1 MFKTSG
7 RYWFCQFAGWGGWAL
22 INLFFAY
29 QFASDIY
36 LHPETKRNLFFF
48 ALFLDLVWSI
58 LLTHLLRSI
67 LKRIQWMKFSF
78 ARVATLFLL
87 GTISACFLEYYAFQA
102 TSDITGLSFENY
114 SNNER
119 KEKAISME
127 REMQLTGTDYYNYAV
142 KNTVDSTK
150 LVAFN
155 KIKKTGIRCSI
166 NARTLH
172 PLAGI

>member
-48 ALFLDLVWSI
+48 ALFLDLFWSV
-58 LLTHLLRSI
+58 LLTHLLRTI
-67 LKRIQWMKFSF
+67 LKRIPWMKFSF
-78 ARVATLFLL
+78 TRVVSIFLI
-87 GTISACFLEYYAFQA
+87 GTISAGLIEYYAFQV
-102 TSDITGLSFENY
+102 TSDASGLSLDNY

-119 KEKAISME
+119 KEKAIAME
-127 REMQLTGTDYYNYAV
+127 KEMQLSG
-142 KNTVDSTK
+142 
-150 LVAFN
+150 
-155 KIKKTGIRCSI
+155 
-166 NARTLH
+166 
-172 PLAGI
+172 